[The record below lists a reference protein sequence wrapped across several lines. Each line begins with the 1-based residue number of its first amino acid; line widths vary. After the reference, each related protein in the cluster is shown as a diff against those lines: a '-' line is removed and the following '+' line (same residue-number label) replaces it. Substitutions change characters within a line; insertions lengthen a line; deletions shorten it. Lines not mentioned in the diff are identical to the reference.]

1 MNTVTTFDKI
11 SHDSFVV
18 DIKLIQKKWLLLLLF
33 NEKKWLRF
41 NEKKEW
47 KGEEVNNKRE
57 FSLIMTNF
65 ILHEIFSFSLSLF

>member
-11 SHDSFVV
+11 SRDSFVV

-41 NEKKEW
+41 NEKKE
-47 KGEEVNNKRE
+47 
-57 FSLIMTNF
+57 
-65 ILHEIFSFSLSLF
+65 